1 MINSL
6 RARLLAATAVLLLA
20 FIGLTGVAL
29 QTAVR
34 ERAEQAE
41 HDRLQGLSYAL
52 LGSAEITDGGQ
63 FNLASRVLPESD
75 LSRPD
80 SGLYAMVL
88 DEKKQMVWHSPSLLG
103 SIDMPDLP
111 AVGQWREM
119 RITRD
124 NGNRLLTLSFGFRWV
139 TANGKDYRYTL
150 VVAENTAAFVKQ
162 MQRFQS
168 VLWTLLSAAALV
180 LLIVELLI
188 LRWGLAPL
196 RRLAR
201 NLANLESDDE
211 RRLEGRYP
219 DEIQPLVSNL
229 NTMLANDQARL
240 RRYRN
245 ALGDLAHSLK
255 TPMAILR
262 GIAEDKHLADDQRNA
277 LRSQLARMNDILDYQ
292 LQKAAAAGKR
302 SLTRR
307 LALAPIA
314 ERLGRALTKVY
325 AEHGTRFDIRIAKTL
340 RVPVDE
346 GDITELLGTLMDN
359 AAKYG
364 KDRVVVDATRSDQG
378 VLSLWIDD
386 NGPGF
391 CDAEPQRLLERGVR
405 ADSTREGQGLGL
417 AVAAEIVHA
426 YNGKIEL
433 TTSDMGG
440 GRVRV
445 RITES

>member
-1 MINSL
+1 MNSL
-6 RARLLAATAVLLLA
+6 RARLLAATAVLLVA

-52 LGSAEITDGGQ
+52 LGSADITDKGQ
-63 FNLASRVLPESD
+63 FNLAPRVLPESD

-88 DEKKQMVWHSPSLLG
+88 DKKKKMIWHSPSLLG
-103 SIDMPDLP
+103 SIDMPALP
-111 AVGQWREM
+111 AVGQWQEI
-119 RITRD
+119 RIKRD
-124 NGNRLLTLSFGFRWV
+124 NGNQLLTLSFGFRWV
-139 TANGKDYRYTL
+139 TEAGKDYRYTL
-150 VVAENTAAFVKQ
+150 VVAENTSTFVKQ
-162 MQRFQS
+162 MQRFQG
-168 VLWTLLSAAALV
+168 VLWTLLSVSALI

-201 NLANLESDDE
+201 NLANLESDDD
-211 RRLEGRYP
+211 RRLEGQYP
-219 DEIQPLVSNL
+219 DEIQPLVNNL
-229 NTMLANDQARL
+229 NTMLVNDQARL
-240 RRYRN
+240 TRYRN

-262 GIAEDKHLADDQRNA
+262 GIAEDKTLPDDQSSA

-302 SLTRR
+302 SLARR
-307 LALAPIA
+307 LAIAPIA

-325 AEHGTRFDIRIAKTL
+325 AESGTRFDIRIPQAL

-346 GDITELLGTLMDN
+346 GDLTELLGTLMDN

-364 KDRVVVDATRSDQG
+364 KDRVIVDARRSNKG
-378 VLSLWIDD
+378 LLSLWVDD

-391 CDAEPQRLLERGVR
+391 GESQPQRLLERGVR

-417 AVAAEIVHA
+417 AVAAEIVHS
-426 YNGKIEL
+426 YNGEIEL
-433 TTSDMGG
+433 TESELGG
-440 GRVRV
+440 GRVLV
-445 RITES
+445 RIPES